1 MLIISIPATVLTVA
15 SYRGVQYLKPI
26 AAIFI
31 GAAIVGGIT
40 YYAFGLV
47 TPKPPAPEQE
57 QGKTSGQS
65 QGPSSAAAAA
75 PRPANTINARILP
88 GASAQGNPD
97 YDPDPISVKKGDG
110 VEWTNQDNVPHTVTS
125 KQAGAFDSSIIN
137 AGAKWLLNTARLQPA
152 QYEYYCSIHPFMG
165 AKLVVTNGVAATPAQ
180 SSGNTTTMAQ
190 AGTSNNQSRTAAN
203 GTAGNTTATAGNAAS
218 PKAPLATGGS
228 VTSVSIVVGASV
240 PTNGEFFSPNNVQT
254 TVGSMVTWKNDD
266 SASHTVT
273 SGLVQT
279 NKPTPDGRFDS
290 SVINAGQSFRF
301 VFDKAGEYPYYCSI
315 HPWMAG
321 KVTVK

>member
-1 MLIISIPATVLTVA
+1 
-15 SYRGVQYLKPI
+15 
-26 AAIFI
+26 
-31 GAAIVGGIT
+31 
-40 YYAFGLV
+40 
-47 TPKPPAPEQE
+47 
-57 QGKTSGQS
+57 
-65 QGPSSAAAAA
+65 
-75 PRPANTINARILP
+75 
-88 GASAQGNPD
+88 
-97 YDPDPISVKKGDG
+97 
-110 VEWTNQDNVPHTVTS
+110 
-125 KQAGAFDSSIIN
+125 
-137 AGAKWLLNTARLQPA
+137 
-152 QYEYYCSIHPFMG
+152 MG
-165 AKLVVTNGVAATPAQ
+165 AKLVVTNGAAATPGQ

-190 AGTSNNQSRTAAN
+190 AGTSNNQSRAAAN